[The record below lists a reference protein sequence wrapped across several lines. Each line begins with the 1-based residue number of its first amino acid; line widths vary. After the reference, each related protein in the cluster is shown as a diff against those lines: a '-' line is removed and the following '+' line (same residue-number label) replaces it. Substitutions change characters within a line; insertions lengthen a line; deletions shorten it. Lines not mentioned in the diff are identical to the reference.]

1 MPFFLKG
8 EVQNEFGE
16 ESDTLGYDD
25 AVLQELSEAAMN
37 RADFQEDTQL
47 SDDNEDGAARIN
59 SVDETAGELDD
70 MAEEE
75 CKSE

>member
-1 MPFFLKG
+1 M
-8 EVQNEFGE
+8 QNEFAE

-25 AVLQELSEAAMN
+25 AVLQELSEDAMN

-47 SDDNEDGAARIN
+47 SDDDEDGAARIN
-59 SVDETAGELDD
+59 SVDETVDELDD
-70 MAEEE
+70 TAEEE